1 MKGLKK
7 RFGEMD
13 VEVILRRLVQPT
25 LDEARET
32 TAETLE
38 VVYGFIQNL
47 RLVMDSE
54 QMCLTCHPRSA
65 EYPLF

>member
-13 VEVILRRLVQPT
+13 LEVILQRLVQPT
-25 LDEARET
+25 LDEAQKT
-32 TAETLE
+32 TEETLE
-38 VVYGFIQNL
+38 VVYGLIQNL

-54 QMCLTCHPRSA
+54 
-65 EYPLF
+65 